1 MEICIG
7 AKSKNEEQIKYCNC
21 KINLIC
27 NISKAK
33 GKGKRTMD
41 NGAIEC
47 RLLQDAVCINKTAE
61 KYKQYA
67 KQAAAEPDAEDEN
80 PKRGLQRMSSIR
92 NVG

>member
-1 MEICIG
+1 
-7 AKSKNEEQIKYCNC
+7 
-21 KINLIC
+21 
-27 NISKAK
+27 
-33 GKGKRTMD
+33 MD

-67 KQAAAEPDAEDEN
+67 KQAEAEPDAEDEN

-92 NVG
+92 NVGWGSVWNS